1 MELIEPFKQFVVK
14 IKLNE
19 DLKNILNFCIKVK
32 NKEKGKIISNLSK
45 GFQSSDLNKK
55 ETVLKSLIEK
65 IKLNSNIV
73 INDVLKTNYKLSLNN
88 IWININ
94 EYKDFNVAHKHPF
107 AKLSG
112 VFYVDVPLDSGDLV
126 FINDTEINLFLLNNS
141 IVNFNCYNSSTFT
154 IKPEQNFLY
163 LFPAWLNHFVT
174 PNLSQERRVSI
185 SFNLD

>member
-45 GFQSSDLNKK
+45 GFQSNDLNKK

-65 IKLNSNIV
+65 IKINSNIV

-94 EYKDFNVAHKHPF
+94 KFKDFNITHKHPF
-107 AKLSG
+107 SKLSG
-112 VFYVDVPLDSGDLV
+112 VFYVKIPKNSGDLLFV
-126 FINDTEINLFLLNNS
+126 NETEIDCFVKDKDIIEYNNYNCLS
-141 IVNFNCYNSSTFT
+141 RIVKIYSMQKCFSTFCSWRST
-154 IKPEQNFLY
+154 
-163 LFPAWLNHFVT
+163 
-174 PNLSQERRVSI
+174 
-185 SFNLD
+185 